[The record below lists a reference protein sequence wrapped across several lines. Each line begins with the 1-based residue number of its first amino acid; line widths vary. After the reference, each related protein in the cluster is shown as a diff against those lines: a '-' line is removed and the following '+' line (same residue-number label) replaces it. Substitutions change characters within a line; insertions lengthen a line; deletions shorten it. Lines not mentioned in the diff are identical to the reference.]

1 MWAGALHTPPLVIPS
16 PPLCVIPPAF
26 ARTTVFIKHCLFFYT
41 LFKYDM
47 KSPRRQAQYDHKRL
61 AILSAARRAI
71 FRSGLDGA
79 RMREIAAEADYTPG
93 ALYAYYPS
101 KDHLLVDLAGSAL
114 GMAARSVRTGGTI
127 DEAGR
132 QLHRYFRDNAQDF
145 DLLMSVLRSDRQDIM
160 DAEMARTFNGRL
172 IAALAPIAELAI
184 EEGATKQDA
193 NQRAVA
199 LASQV
204 FGLLML
210 GNSGRLTALGFDGRN
225 ILDMSST

>member
-1 MWAGALHTPPLVIPS
+1 MFS
-16 PPLCVIPPAF
+16 Y
-26 ARTTVFIKHCLFFYT
+26 CL
-41 LFKYDM
+41 
-47 KSPRRQAQYDHKRL
+47 KSPRRQAQIDQKRL
-61 AILSAARRAI
+61 AILRAARRVI
-71 FRSGLDGA
+71 SQSGLDGA

-114 GMAARSVRTGGTI
+114 GMAARSVRTGGTT
-127 DEAGR
+127 DEAVR
-132 QLHRYFRDNAQDF
+132 QLHRYFKDNAQDF

-160 DAEMARTFNGRL
+160 DAEIARTFNGR
-172 IAALAPIAELAI
+172 IITTLAPIAELAM
-184 EEGATKQDA
+184 EEGATKEDA

-210 GNSGRLTALGFDGRN
+210 ENSGRLTALGFDGRS
-225 ILDMSST
+225 ILDMASN